1 LTLEGLKLSVA
12 MELSFKHLL
21 HLTSWLLVLAAV
33 TCQEQDEASPTPY
46 PVTSDSATKD
56 GLVDTIVVDCHHQ
69 EMLVT
74 LSTLVPFHG
83 MVYPRGLTKKS
94 PCMAEFDVQDGDLFI
109 YKVPLRSC
117 NTMFIEQGD
126 GFVEYFN
133 TIVVQPHKK
142 LVTNQGRGYQI
153 RCRYQM
159 KDTAIISGFNISVA
173 DTAHL
178 KTNLPLPN
186 TMMHIYAGDSKDHV
200 VAENVKIGDL
210 LTLIV
215 EIENQDKFGMTVA
228 DCTVRDGLG
237 WSEQVLFNDQGCP
250 VDIELM
256 PPFEYT
262 TDRTSASVK
271 FLAHKFPYTS
281 SVYYQCNVRLCLLN
295 GNCGELPLCDSEGND
310 LRRKRRSIDNDGVK
324 ADYRITDPIFAQNA
338 TTVEVFGG
346 FYVTDTTDNRD
357 TRLFDDVTDTEVRED
372 QFCISPRDFAIGIAV
387 AGLILMIAVVAAILF
402 LCARRRRKRVSSTT
416 GSSVYSGPY
425 TNTAY
430 SHSS

>member
-1 LTLEGLKLSVA
+1 
-12 MELSFKHLL
+12 
-21 HLTSWLLVLAAV
+21 
-33 TCQEQDEASPTPY
+33 
-46 PVTSDSATKD
+46 
-56 GLVDTIVVDCHHQ
+56 
-69 EMLVT
+69 
-74 LSTLVPFHG
+74 
-83 MVYPRGLTKKS
+83 
-94 PCMAEFDVQDGDLFI
+94 
-109 YKVPLRSC
+109 
-117 NTMFIEQGD
+117 
-126 GFVEYFN
+126 
-133 TIVVQPHKK
+133 
-142 LVTNQGRGYQI
+142 
-153 RCRYQM
+153 M
-159 KDTAIISGFNISVA
+159 KDTAIISGLNISVA

-186 TMMHIYAGDSKDHV
+186 TMMHIYAGDSKDHM

-210 LTLIV
+210 LTLVV
-215 EIENQDKFGMTVA
+215 EIENQDKFGMSVA

-250 VDIELM
+250 VDVELM

-281 SVYYQCNVRLCLLN
+281 SVYYQCNVRLCLRN
-295 GNCGELPLCDSEGND
+295 GTCGELPLCDSEGND
-310 LRRKRRSIDNDGVK
+310 LRRKRRSVDDNDGGVK
-324 ADYRITDPIFAQNA
+324 ADFRITDPIFAQNA

-372 QFCISPRDFAIGIAV
+372 QLCISSRDFAIGIAV